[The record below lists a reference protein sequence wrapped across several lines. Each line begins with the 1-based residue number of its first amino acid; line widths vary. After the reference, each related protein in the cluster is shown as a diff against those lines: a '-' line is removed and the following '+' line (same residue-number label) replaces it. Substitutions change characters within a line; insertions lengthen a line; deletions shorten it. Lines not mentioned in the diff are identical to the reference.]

1 MHRKFITKHMGLTT
15 FFARR
20 NKLSETKQAIIQNL
34 FWAVAGKVVQL
45 LSGLLVGI
53 IVARYLGPERYGL
66 MNYVISYVFLFQTFS
81 VLGLDQ
87 IEVREIAKG
96 TVSSQKIL
104 GTAFGTRIIS
114 SLLFVGLS
122 IITSLILDA
131 DIYTTQ
137 LIAIYSLT
145 IVMNSF
151 NVIRNYFFAIVQNE
165 YVVKSEIARTAIGIV
180 IKLALLLFNANLT
193 WFMVAYALDG
203 ALLSFGYITAY
214 RVKIGHLREWTFDAY
229 YMRQL
234 LKESLPL
241 RLTGVAVIVYQRIDQ
256 VMIGQMVNKEA
267 LGYFSVSSRFVEILI
282 FIPLILAQTITP
294 ILVKA
299 REKSQNDYKTKA
311 QQFMNMTV
319 WLSLISA
326 ILTSCVSYWLVKLT
340 FGQAYLP
347 AVPVLQIMTFKSA
360 AVALSTTAGAMLIT
374 EGLQRYAIF
383 RDSMGCAVSIIL
395 NYLFLPYYGIIAA
408 AFVSI
413 VSTVAAGYIADA
425 FIPAYRHLFL
435 YQTRTLLTG
444 WRDILSVRQFLA
456 TPK

>member
-1 MHRKFITKHMGLTT
+1 
-15 FFARR
+15 
-20 NKLSETKQAIIQNL
+20 
-34 FWAVAGKVVQL
+34 
-45 LSGLLVGI
+45 
-53 IVARYLGPERYGL
+53 
-66 MNYVISYVFLFQTFS
+66 
-81 VLGLDQ
+81 
-87 IEVREIAKG
+87 
-96 TVSSQKIL
+96 
-104 GTAFGTRIIS
+104 
-114 SLLFVGLS
+114 
-122 IITSLILDA
+122 
-131 DIYTTQ
+131 
-137 LIAIYSLT
+137 
-145 IVMNSF
+145 
-151 NVIRNYFFAIVQNE
+151 
-165 YVVKSEIARTAIGIV
+165 
-180 IKLALLLFNANLT
+180 
-193 WFMVAYALDG
+193 MVAYALDG

-241 RLTGVAVIVYQRIDQ
+241 LLTGVAVIVYQRIDQ

-282 FIPLILAQTITP
+282 FIPLILGQTITP

-326 ILTSCVSYWLVKLT
+326 ILTSCVSYWLVRLT

-347 AVPVLQIMTFKSA
+347 AVPVLQVMSFKSA

-383 RDSMGCAVSIIL
+383 RDSLGCAVSITL
-395 NYLFLPYYGIIAA
+395 NYLLLPHYGIMAA